1 MAWLDQVYTYYIP
14 RLDQKAGIICATD
27 DVDITGLNNH
37 RLCVLQFLGSRFQKV
52 ATTSGI

>member
-37 RLCVLQFLGSRFQKV
+37 RLCVLQFLGSMFQNV